1 MSPTQRWAKMGRFEI
16 GCRDVSEQSFIVMG
30 EIVGVHGVRGGVKVR
45 SYAEIPDVFKP
56 DMPIYLGDEQ
66 GVREPHII
74 SWITP
79 HKKILLMGLRNVT
92 DRSAA
97 VSLVGG
103 MLYVPKDVLPVL
115 EEGTYY
121 WFELIG
127 LAVFTTG
134 NQYLGQ
140 VESIMR
146 TGSNDVLIVK
156 DFGSSPQR
164 EVLIPALESVIEAVN
179 PGEKTMRV
187 KLPEGLA

>member
-1 MSPTQRWAKMGRFEI
+1 MGRFET

-30 EIVGVHGVRGGVKVR
+30 EIVGIHGVRGGVKVL
-45 SYAEIPDVFKP
+45 SYAETPDIFQP
-56 DMPIYLGDEQ
+56 DMPIYLGDAQ
-66 GVREPHII
+66 GAREPYTI
-74 SWITP
+74 SWVTP
-79 HKKILLMGLRNVT
+79 HKKTLLMGLRNVT
-92 DRSAA
+92 DRSVA
-97 VSLVGG
+97 VSLVGKV
-103 MLYVPKDVLPVL
+103 LCVPKEMLPAL

-146 TGSNDVLIVK
+146 TGGNDVLIVK
-156 DFGSSPQR
+156 DSGSSPQR
-164 EVLIPALESVIEAVN
+164 EVLIPAVESVIEAVN